1 MCRNGPTGA
10 AGLRERPGFTLIEVL
25 IVVVILGVLA
35 SIVIPQFADATAQ
48 SSKSVFAANLRHFVE
63 AAQLHQ
69 FDTGEYPADGNSG
82 QVPAGFESYIDTAKW
97 QTATPIG
104 GVWDAE
110 NEDEGGF
117 ASAIGVV
124 FNGTGQTRDD
134 LYMRDIDALLDDGDL
149 STGVFRKIAED
160 RYYFIVRP

>member
-1 MCRNGPTGA
+1 MCRRGPTGTA
-10 AGLRERPGFTLIEVL
+10 ETSCRPAFTLIEVL

-35 SIVIPQFADATAQ
+35 SIVIPQFADATGQ
-48 SSKSVFAANLRHFVE
+48 SSKAVFAANLRHFAE

-82 QVPAGFESYIDTAKW
+82 QVPAGFEDYIDTAKW
-97 QTATPIG
+97 EAVTPIG

-110 NEDEGGF
+110 NQDEGGY

-134 LYMRDIDALLDDGDL
+134 LFMRDIDALLDDGDL
-149 STGVFRKIAED
+149 ATGVFRKIADD
-160 RYYFIVRP
+160 RYYFIVSP